1 METPIS
7 QLRSTQ
13 QQPQQPQQPIQQQQ
27 PQQPHQPH
35 QQQTI
40 QPQSMQ
46 HISQQ
51 PIQSHVYQQ
60 PFQPPSQQQHMYN
73 GGFQNAFGQQDI
85 QAIQYPLDMSVY
97 YSKWKDIVVLS
108 ILCMICFSTPVQD
121 IIAKT
126 FPYLTSNIQSKHTN
140 MTGCLFI
147 SSMCVTFFSIYKTFS
162 NE

>member
-7 QLRSTQ
+7 QLRSAQ
-13 QQPQQPQQPIQQQQ
+13 QQPQQPQQQIQQQQ
-27 PQQPHQPH
+27 PQQPQQHIQQQQPQQPQQQIH
-35 QQQTI
+35 QQTI

-46 HISQQ
+46 Q
-51 PIQSHVYQQ
+51 
-60 PFQPPSQQQHMYN
+60 FQPPTQQQQMYN